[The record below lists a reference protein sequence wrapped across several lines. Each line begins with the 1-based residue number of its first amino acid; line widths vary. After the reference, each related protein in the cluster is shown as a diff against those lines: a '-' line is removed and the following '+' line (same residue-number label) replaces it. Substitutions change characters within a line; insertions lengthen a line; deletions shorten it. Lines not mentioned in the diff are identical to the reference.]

1 MTDKDFVE
9 VVVDNTSASTDRF
22 YTYVVPEEYKK
33 HIEVGKKVLV
43 PFGKGNKLVEGV
55 IVNVINNTEIP
66 KSRIKPIKDI
76 FNDDPILSKNLI
88 ELSFWMKDRY
98 LAQYSDIL
106 KSMMPSGTINKVV
119 EIIKLVNNEE
129 AVYEKLKSKN
139 QLKIIEFLKKHGET
153 ELQKIREATGIININ
168 PSINTLAKNEI
179 IQVTRKI
186 NSEVNKKYERFVKR
200 VFSTN
205 DTEEVINTLSK
216 NAIKQIEIV
225 KYLKNIES
233 ISLKDIM
240 VETSC
245 SLSSLKALEEK
256 GFITIVDVEIK
267 RDAITK
273 EINPYKKIKLTKE
286 QEDCI
291 DKIYRDYLEN
301 GYNKYLLHGVTGS
314 GKTEVYLNLI
324 ERILESGKQAI
335 VLVPEISLT
344 PQTVERFAGRFRN
357 NVAVLHSRLSNGERY
372 DEWRKIKE
380 GEVQIVVGARS
391 AIFAPFDKLA
401 FIIIDEEHEASYKSS
416 MNPKYNAIEV
426 AEKRCEIEGATL
438 VLGSATPSI
447 ESYYKA
453 KQGEYKLIELPNRVN
468 NKEMPK
474 IEVIDMKKEL
484 DNGNK
489 SMFSN
494 SLYSSILE
502 NLRANKQ
509 TILFL
514 NRRGFSTFISCRK
527 CGYVVKCKEC
537 DISLTYHM
545 SQNTLKCH
553 YCGFALK
560 PPTICPSCG
569 SKYIKYFGT
578 GTQRVEEE
586 IKRLFPN
593 ARVSRMDL
601 DTTTAKGSH
610 EKIFE
615 KMKKGDID
623 ILIGTQMITKGLDF
637 PNVTLVGIIAADLTL
652 NIPDFKASER
662 TFQLLTQVG
671 GRAGRGEY
679 DGKVILQTY
688 EPEHYS
694 IMTAKS
700 HDYVNFYNKE
710 ISIRKEFNYP
720 PFRDIINIIISGE
733 NEKDTY
739 NVASSI
745 ARDIRL
751 EVFKQIDSAEHK
763 ETIIGPM
770 EAPIY
775 RIKNKYRRQIIIKAK
790 RSNITLITKAI
801 DRVNKD
807 NIEKNNAKNIS
818 VSIDFNPVSII

>member
-1 MTDKDFVE
+1 MTEKVFVE
-9 VVVDNTSASTDRF
+9 VVVDNTSSNTDRF
-22 YTYVVPEEYKK
+22 YTYNVPEEFKK
-33 HIEVGKKVLV
+33 DIKIGKKLLV
-43 PFGKGNKLVEGV
+43 PFGKGNKLVEGI
-55 IVNVINNTEIP
+55 IVNIINNTDLDF
-66 KSRIKPIKDI
+66 KRIKSIKDI
-76 FNDDPILSKNLI
+76 LNDEPILSEALI
-88 ELSFWMKDRY
+88 ELSFWMKDKY
-98 LAQYSDIL
+98 LAQYTDIL
-106 KSMMPSGTINKVV
+106 KTMMPSGTTNKVIEFV
-119 EIIKLVNNEE
+119 NLVANQEDE
-129 AVYEKLKSKN
+129 LEKIKSKN
-139 QLKIIEFLKKHGET
+139 QLKIVDYLREHGES
-153 ELQKIREATGIININ
+153 ELQKIKEVTGISNIYS
-168 PSINTLAKNEI
+168 SINLLIKKEI
-179 IQVTRKI
+179 VQVTRKI
-186 NSEVNKKYERFVKR
+186 SSEVNKKYEKFVQTCFCAEDIDK
-200 VFSTN
+200 VLC
-205 DTEEVINTLSK
+205 TLAK
-216 NAIKQIEIV
+216 NANKQIEILNYV
-225 KYLKNIES
+225 KNIES
-233 ISLKDIM
+233 ISLKDLMININ
-240 VETSC
+240 C
-245 SLSSLKALEEK
+245 GLSSIKSLEDK
-256 GFITIVDVEIK
+256 GYIKVINVEVK

-273 EINPYKKIKLTKE
+273 EVNPYNKIRLTRE
-286 QEDCI
+286 QENCI
-291 DKIYRDYLEN
+291 DKIYDDYLEN
-301 GYNKYLLHGVTGS
+301 GYNRYLLHGVTGS
-314 GKTEVYLNLI
+314 GKTEVYLQLI
-324 ERILESGKQAI
+324 EKVLEAGKQAI

-344 PQTVERFAGRFRN
+344 PQTVERFAGRFRD
-357 NVAVLHSRLSNGERY
+357 NVAVLHSRLSHGERY

-391 AIFAPFDKLA
+391 AIFAPFDNLA

-416 MNPKYNAIEV
+416 MNPKYSAIEV
-426 AEKRCEIEGATL
+426 GEKRCEVEGATL

-453 KQGEYKLIELPNRVN
+453 KQGEYKLLELPNRVN
-468 NKEMPK
+468 NKEMPRF
-474 IEVIDMKKEL
+474 EVIDMKKEL

-494 SLYSSILE
+494 ALFDSIAE
-502 NLRANKQ
+502 NLKAKKQ

-545 SQNTLKCH
+545 AQNILKCH
-553 YCGFALK
+553 YCGYTLK
-560 PPTICPSCG
+560 PPTICPSCN

-586 IKRLFPN
+586 VKRLFPN
-593 ARVSRMDL
+593 ARTSRMDL

-615 KMKKGDID
+615 KMKRGDID

-694 IMTAKS
+694 ILTAKS
-700 HDYVNFYNKE
+700 HDYIRFYNKE
-710 ISIRKEFNYP
+710 ISIRNEFNYP
-720 PFRDIINIIISGE
+720 PFTDIINIVISGE

-739 NVASSI
+739 NMSSSF
-745 ARDIRL
+745 AKDIRQKIFQETNSKEL
-751 EVFKQIDSAEHK
+751 S

-790 RSNITLITKAI
+790 KTDIPMISKAI
-801 DRVNKD
+801 ERVNRNYLDKI
-807 NIEKNNAKNIS
+807 NKNINI
-818 VSIDFNPVSII
+818 SIDFNPVSII